1 MESMIRLLR
10 ADEIEC
16 RVAMINERGAS
27 LLLYKDARADQK
39 ILDETFTP
47 FGWKRTHQIIDGN
60 LYCTV
65 EVWDAQK
72 DQWIA
77 KQDVGTVSFTEK
89 EKGQAS
95 DSFKRACVNW
105 GIGRE
110 LYTAPFIWI
119 PAGSMKI
126 QKKGEKYVTTDRFEV
141 KSIGYNANREIVS
154 LEIVNASGA
163 VVYQKMEAAD
173 KKPPY
178 LVPED
183 FERLEEELKRTGVE
197 LTTVLEEFR
206 PQLVVTYDPDGG
218 YGHPD
223 HIRAHQIVHAA
234 VEEATHRPDRLAWT
248 VTARSELSRTHPSPP
263 AHLRDAE
270 EDELPSVP
278 DSRLT
283 HRVPLDDAD
292 YAAKLEALTG
302 HATQLELV
310 RGPEGE
316 PWFLA
321 LTNGVLQ
328 PVAQVEWFICHD
340 LDDRGG
346 NYVRYTPGTAHLLA
360 GLGEHA

>member
-65 EVWDAQK
+65 EVWDVQK
-72 DQWIA
+72 NQWIA

-126 QKKGEKYVTTDRFEV
+126 QKKGEKYVTADRFEV
-141 KSIGYNANREIVS
+141 NSIGYNANREIVS
-154 LEIVNASGA
+154 LEIVNASGE
-163 VVYQKMEAAD
+163 VVFRKNGAAG
-173 KKPPY
+173 KKPTY

-183 FERLEEELKRTGVE
+183 FDRLEKELNRTGVE
-197 LTTVLEEFR
+197 LDTVLER
-206 PQLVVTYDPDGG
+206 YGLSDIGQLTPEIYEKAMKSLK
-218 YGHPD
+218 
-223 HIRAHQIVHAA
+223 RSRSKAA
-234 VEEATHRPDRLAWT
+234 
-248 VTARSELSRTHPSPP
+248 
-263 AHLRDAE
+263 
-270 EDELPSVP
+270 
-278 DSRLT
+278 
-283 HRVPLDDAD
+283 
-292 YAAKLEALTG
+292 
-302 HATQLELV
+302 
-310 RGPEGE
+310 
-316 PWFLA
+316 
-321 LTNGVLQ
+321 
-328 PVAQVEWFICHD
+328 
-340 LDDRGG
+340 
-346 NYVRYTPGTAHLLA
+346 
-360 GLGEHA
+360 